1 MDIDGDGHLDILSG
15 SYSPNGVMPGLFYV
29 MYGKGKGI
37 FGSPEILK
45 GTDGQP
51 LSIPIKDASLQTE
64 QAKYVCTRPFAVDLD
79 GDGKLDLVVG
89 NFAGT
94 FYWFKGLGKGAFH
107 SHPELI
113 MAGKE
118 PLRIPGGHSD
128 PFVIDWDGDGD
139 LDILSG
145 SSDGGVYLAENIAGK
160 GRPPVFRHF
169 KVLIPPAPPRVQG
182 ALLRE
187 LDLKGPRYA
196 TRIWVDD
203 FNGDGKLDI
212 LVGDQTILVSP
223 AEGFSEKEFE
233 KKHAAWKKEW
243 DTAQAAWLRDVGRFD
258 EKERAQARKRLLI
271 LSARRSDFTHE
282 EQTGYVWVYLQK

>member
-1 MDIDGDGHLDILSG
+1 LVDIDGDGHLDILSG
-15 SYSPNGVMPGLFYV
+15 SYSADGSRPGHFYV

-37 FGSPEILK
+37 FGAPEALK
-45 GTDGQP
+45 GTDGRP
-51 LSIPIKDASLQTE
+51 LIIPIKGNNGHAE
-64 QAKYVCTRPFAVDLD
+64 CVCTRPFAVDLD
-79 GDGKLDLVVG
+79 GDGKLDVVVG

-107 SHPELI
+107 STPELI

-145 SSDGGVYLAENIAGK
+145 SSAGGVYLAENFAGK
-160 GRPPVFRHF
+160 GKPPVFRQF
-169 KVLIPPAPPRVQG
+169 KVLIPPAPAGVEG

-187 LDLKGPRYA
+187 LDLKGPTRA

-212 LVGDQTILVSP
+212 LVGDQTILVAP
-223 AEGFSEKEFE
+223 ANGVSEKDFQ
-233 KKHAAWKKEW
+233 KKHAEWKKEW
-243 DTAQAAWLRDVGRFD
+243 DTAQAANLRDVGRFD
-258 EKERAQARKRLLI
+258 EKERAQARAGLLN
-271 LSARRSDFTHE
+271 LNARRSDFTHE
-282 EQTGYVWVYLQK
+282 ARTGYVWVYLQK